1 MKLSIWTSYYWNLS
15 AEDAL
20 LELKA
25 HGFNYCELSCE
36 HAEELIKRG
45 EPKSVGEAFGS
56 FARENKIAVL
66 QGHLSFVGI
75 KISDPEN
82 RAIIKKQLDLFNAI
96 GIKSAVLHLDPV
108 ADENGV
114 KAPVDV
120 ARKAN
125 VEALSDILEYIKGT
139 DIVVCLENLITSP
152 AANTVEGLMYYI
164 EHFNSKNL
172 GICLDTGHLNING
185 KDHARFIKT
194 AKNHIKA
201 LHLAD
206 NEGQRDQHMMP
217 YGRGNVD
224 FETVIRETKA
234 INYQGLYNLEIPG
247 EVSAPQEVRGYKL
260 DYIQKIMAYLDKV
273 TDK

>member
-1 MKLSIWTSYYWNLS
+1 M
-15 AEDAL
+15 
-20 LELKA
+20 
-25 HGFNYCELSCE
+25 
-36 HAEELIKRG
+36 
-45 EPKSVGEAFGS
+45 
-56 FARENKIAVL
+56 
-66 QGHLSFVGI
+66 
-75 KISDPEN
+75 
-82 RAIIKKQLDLFNAI
+82 
-96 GIKSAVLHLDPV
+96 
-108 ADENGV
+108 
-114 KAPVDV
+114 
-120 ARKAN
+120 
-125 VEALSDILEYIKGT
+125 
-139 DIVVCLENLITSP
+139 
-152 AANTVEGLMYYI
+152 
-164 EHFNSKNL
+164 

-185 KDHARFIKT
+185 KDPARFIKT

-260 DYIQKIMAYLDKV
+260 DYIQKIMAYLDKI